1 MYQRTVKLSFKSFVS
16 ALLGVMLMAVTV
28 STQTTS
34 SAAAFDVQVRG
45 HLTRPQMFCPSGAT
59 LCGTAYIEGYGN
71 AEYGWFLFDISG
83 PSGSCGPHSGLFDYR
98 ALVRFTLPDGSTL
111 TLQEVGTLCSAGN
124 SFPTGGLNSYGN
136 PRFFDAY
143 WQVVSATGQFAG
155 LTGNGTSR
163 GIFAGAAVD
172 IRYGGTLNVGS
183 NEATIRLSW
192 DILRNGAPATCEEV
206 GASHLRLK
214 LRGIG
219 STMETEFDCNQKSA
233 EVITNAGT
241 YTVEIELVDSAGTS
255 LSQVPI
261 VSTVELFIGDVY
273 DLGNYQFS
281 FAF

>member
-1 MYQRTVKLSFKSFVS
+1 MKTKLLS
-16 ALLGVMLMAVTV
+16 ALMAVISMTFLGV
-28 STQTTS
+28 TS
-34 SAAAFDVQVRG
+34 ASAAAFDVQVRG

-83 PSGSCGPHSGLFDYR
+83 PSGSCGPHSGLYDYK
-98 ALVRFTLPDGSTL
+98 ALIRLTLPDGSTL

-124 SFPTGGLNSYGN
+124 SYPTGGLNSYGN
-136 PRFFDAY
+136 PLFFDAY
-143 WQVVSATGQFAG
+143 WQVVSATGQFSG
-155 LTGNGTSR
+155 LIGNGTSR
-163 GIFAGAAVD
+163 GTFAGAAVD

-206 GASHLRLK
+206 GASNLRLT
-214 LRGIG
+214 LRGSG

-233 EVITNAGT
+233 EVITSAGT

-255 LSQVPI
+255 LSLVPI

-273 DLGNYQFS
+273 FLGDYYFS